1 MDYSGLLTIAV
12 LIILVLCSG
21 FFSSAETAY
30 TSLNRP
36 RIKHMAMNGDK
47 RAEKVLKLA
56 DSYDNLISSILIGNN
71 IVNILASSLA
81 TVFFVRL
88 MGGSGVTAATIVM
101 TVAILLIGEVAPKS
115 IARAMS
121 DRIAFALYA
130 PLKCIVKLMTPL
142 NFLMGRWQKLVGRL
156 VEKDEAPAVTEGE
169 LITMVEEAESG
180 GEIDEHES
188 ELIRSAIEFN
198 DLNVEDVLTPR
209 VDIIA
214 VRVDDDAKTVQ
225 MRFAESGYS
234 RLPVYEDGIDDI
246 VGILHE
252 KDFYRSR
259 NVLSLRQM
267 MTKPVTVLE
276 GTRLSDM
283 LKLLQRTKA
292 HMAVVMDEY
301 GGVVG
306 IVTLEDILEEL
317 VGEIW
322 DEHDEVIEAFK
333 PLPDGSWLVD
343 SGASLDDFRE
353 KFSLK
358 GEYESVT
365 VNGWVLEE
373 LETFPQTGE
382 SFDCE
387 GLHVTIERVGKH
399 KVESIRVAKA
409 EGRT

>member
-322 DEHDEVIEAFK
+322 DEHDEVIEAIK

-387 GLHVTIERVGKH
+387 GLHVTIERVGKR